1 MQGISLTVCGVTL
14 FTAASS
20 SSSMPLL
27 SLTTVDGRGEI
38 SGSLLQQQVK
48 PTKVRA
54 TLATIP
60 TAEEADRNSECC
72 WNFCQHKCCVVAS
85 PIVVYLRSSYI
96 M

>member
-1 MQGISLTVCGVTL
+1 VQGISFDSLPVTL

-20 SSSMPLL
+20 SSVPLL

-60 TAEEADRNSECC
+60 TAEEADRNSECA
-72 WNFCQHKCCVVAS
+72 VGISVSA
-85 PIVVYLRSSYI
+85 
-96 M
+96 